1 MQSSPGASADVQ
13 SAAEDLLGKLQ
24 QARTDLQR
32 TASAQQQHHAAS
44 GGHVQAPTAADGTL
58 SPDIARDMAS
68 KDVKDDSNELS
79 PFATHP
85 PVHQRTDS
93 NYTSAASS
101 ADTGNVFAAAAAA
114 AAPDQPST
122 AAAAAAAAPAG
133 APADDVPLGGSVCGD
148 DVKAAA
154 DNNAAAAAAAA
165 GGAGDGKA
173 TGDRPPSSNGQ
184 QGGKR
189 LIPLRAVLQH
199 SYEYHGLNELAMFCV
214 TALAVTL
221 VLYWHWG
228 SFTAIFKAGV
238 QRSFSSY
245 GNPDWQSQ
253 TMVNVDTMHDAV
265 EYSTGWSEF
274 WLQRAEDVDWNNTLI
289 RAGEYGDVRYSR
301 MIVNIQRNCDGRLSP
316 NLECYTDDPLTQ
328 QLRNGSIGKQ
338 LGMPGKTWD
347 NLLEYAGW
355 ERLALPSVRDST
367 KTQSPW
373 WAYTL
378 VAPKYGGA
386 PANRSQFLGRLY
398 NITRATSLNINN
410 CDWLATDCS
419 NSSSSNPCKEQSVPN
434 NGWFDKI
441 CNSSGSRDV
450 AIGSF
455 IQRGSGFFVRDPQPQ
470 ADGPAVLD
478 LKPWL
483 SKFAYSIG
491 LDVLAAN
498 AMDDAR
504 DKKHKRTDRDRAV
517 FSMLFQRSAGAEEK
531 PDRVLWQITSTVP
544 VRTSFYTYSVD
555 WERIGFEALL
565 YLCMIFVMA
574 SQVWQ
579 FRVCQ
584 IQFKSGWKF
593 FSQYWNIYE
602 VMSTVLT
609 LAWIVFYWVLYFTL
623 LRQHSNWDFDSWDIA
638 AGSAGHAQLNDV
650 MTWSY
655 YYGAWLY
662 FGIVVDFVIFLRIAR
677 YMRIHRGLKA
687 FYQVFIIAAREF
699 LDFAVFLLFILVLL
713 GSAVFAFFQLT
724 GGNFQFLRFADGLS
738 LMSRLTFGFLSY
750 EDFQSQALG
759 VGAAVSAVTLLFWVA
774 VLLLVVYTQNI
785 ILAIVAE
792 AYEEAKSSLGTAET
806 SFLMLVIMRIIFSCL
821 FVIYRARMFGKDML
835 ELVFGRQFCAGSQ
848 ATRTMSGFRGGSAP
862 DFGSNGGS
870 GAGHAF
876 SSSTSP
882 RAVTSYASAA
892 SGAGA
897 PRSSFAASDAMAS
910 PFEGDGSNNT
920 LATDS
925 QLLAP
930 TMSYMP
936 LPPDVESGL
945 RRSQHSFVPARQLT
959 GSRTGSKI
967 VSRNGGSRLRA
978 FQVLSGKVATH
989 NSLPEIADTAAAVDA
1004 EAGAVGCGGAAGG
1017 ADDDQR
1023 CVMMEQQLQV
1033 PSLRQRARN
1042 LWNGLFG
1049 ERHDVRMYKDLLVKQ
1064 HKHDQGW
1071 IASYKARYWLPWCV
1085 ARTRPVLNLVHLYQE
1100 FTSYKLRYTC
1110 TWEEADKLGQKI
1122 FAPDAAAAAAAA
1134 AASSGHLL
1142 ATQHSVLPTV
1152 PSSKDASAG
1161 GGSTACCTSPGPS
1174 SLPPLA
1180 EDTYVDKDTLSRLFL
1195 VSSQVA
1201 KEVKVFGWFGPFR
1214 ELTGHSVGYLV
1225 DGIAQVH
1232 GIDEDEAQRI
1242 GAVAWTSDGSSSSG
1256 GGAGGLGYALAAA
1269 GSSGMRSGS
1278 VDLGGGQRERRGF
1291 VAGLNAKRRGG
1302 DKIELLMRAQ
1312 RRMEE
1317 NGIKLQN
1324 QLAMQLANYQQR
1336 VNHTESK
1343 LGEQLRAMSQK
1354 LEAISHQTAAAVAA
1368 AAAPAAATASLAPG
1382 QPPAAAERALSSSQ
1396 RVNTLSKAAHAISP
1410 AIKWATSSR
1419 RGSSFA
1425 GAAKGSRQ
1433 SAPGTAAAAAAAV
1446 AAAGPTAAAAEQHPL
1461 LAAPAAAAAANA
1473 DDLQGLNAVAE
1484 GGDAAAFDAAA
1495 NAGPGSD
1502 FGSASDMAAFA
1513 AAGGGPGRSA
1523 LSRSASAVSRAS
1535 AASGASVT
1543 SGGDQQPAAEGE
1555 VLQQM
1560 QAMQQQMQAMVQM
1573 LQQLQPQQQQQ

>member
-44 GGHVQAPTAADGTL
+44 GGHLQAPTAADGTL

-68 KDVKDDSNELS
+68 RDVKDDSNELS

-85 PVHQRTDS
+85 AAHQRTDS

-101 ADTGNVFAAAAAA
+101 SDAGNLLAAAAAPNQPGTAPAAAA
-114 AAPDQPST
+114 AAPAP
-122 AAAAAAAAPAG
+122 APAG
-133 APADDVPLGGSVCGD
+133 APADDIPLGGSVCGD

-154 DNNAAAAAAAA
+154 DNNTAAAAAAAA
-165 GGAGDGKA
+165 TGGAGDGKA
-173 TGDRPPSSNGQ
+173 AGERPPSSNGQ

-274 WLQRAEDVDWNNTLI
+274 WLQRAEDVDWTNTLI

-301 MIVNIQRNCDGRLSP
+301 MIVNIQRNCDERLSP

-419 NSSSSNPCKEQSVPN
+419 NSSSEPNPCKEQSVPN

-441 CNSSGSRDV
+441 CNSSGSTRDV

-455 IQRGSGFFVRDPQPQ
+455 IRRGSGSFVRDPQPQ

-504 DKKHKRTDRDRAV
+504 DKKHNRTDRDRAV

-862 DFGSNGGS
+862 NFGSNGGS

-1017 ADDDQR
+1017 ADDDQQ
-1023 CVMMEQQLQV
+1023 CVLMEQQLQV

-1134 AASSGHLL
+1134 ASSGHLL
-1142 ATQHSVLPTV
+1142 ATQQHSVLPTV
-1152 PSSKDASAG
+1152 PSSKDASAASSKDASAG

-1195 VSSQVA
+1195 VSSQVT

-1214 ELTGHSVGYLV
+1214 ELTGPSVGYLV

-1343 LGEQLRAMSQK
+1343 LGEQLRA
-1354 LEAISHQTAAAVAA
+1354 I
-1368 AAAPAAATASLAPG
+1368 
-1382 QPPAAAERALSSSQ
+1382 
-1396 RVNTLSKAAHAISP
+1396 
-1410 AIKWATSSR
+1410 
-1419 RGSSFA
+1419 
-1425 GAAKGSRQ
+1425 
-1433 SAPGTAAAAAAAV
+1433 
-1446 AAAGPTAAAAEQHPL
+1446 
-1461 LAAPAAAAAANA
+1461 
-1473 DDLQGLNAVAE
+1473 
-1484 GGDAAAFDAAA
+1484 
-1495 NAGPGSD
+1495 
-1502 FGSASDMAAFA
+1502 
-1513 AAGGGPGRSA
+1513 
-1523 LSRSASAVSRAS
+1523 
-1535 AASGASVT
+1535 GASVT
-1543 SGGDQQPAAEGE
+1543 SGGGQQPAAEGE

-1560 QAMQQQMQAMVQM
+1560 QAMQQQMQAMMQM
-1573 LQQLQPQQQQQ
+1573 LQQMQPQQQQQ